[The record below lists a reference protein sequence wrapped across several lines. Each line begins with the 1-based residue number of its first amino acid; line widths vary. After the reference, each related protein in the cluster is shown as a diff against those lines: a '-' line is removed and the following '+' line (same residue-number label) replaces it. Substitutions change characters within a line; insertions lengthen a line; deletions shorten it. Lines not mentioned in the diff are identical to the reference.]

1 MTKTE
6 FDDIILRLVKA
17 GIEITLR
24 CEDTRI
30 IYDLNTGMKSHLHI
44 YWCDQDQAIK
54 CRGRY
59 YHLSTVDT
67 WDSLLREVKYC
78 MHGRDFANLNWISLL
93 LAEGVMKEVKTV
105 TVQYL

>member
-6 FDDIILRLVKA
+6 FDNLILRLVKA
-17 GIEITLR
+17 RIDITLR
-24 CEDTRI
+24 WDDTKM
-30 IYDLNTGMKSHLHI
+30 IYDLNTGMKSHLYI
-44 YWCDQDQAIK
+44 AWCDEDQAIQ
-54 CRGRY
+54 CLARY
-59 YHLSTVDT
+59 DHEATVDT
-67 WDSLLREVKYC
+67 WESLLLQVKYC